1 MSLLP
6 SLVSRVMLRN
16 NVWGGGGGIRGGGGS
31 LPPPQ
36 QRLPANS
43 WLSSRP
49 ADQSQ
54 PSLQS
59 PDPPGQWAGR
69 LLASVGRTGDWAG
82 AGVREVAV
90 WGAEQRRR
98 FHLFIWG
105 GFCLRMTFPPPCSG
119 FELLLVIWLARISW
133 QPKVNW
139 HLTEVFKEKWS
150 CQWSRKGAKDNWW
163 RSKNPSEW
171 GAS

>member
-31 LPPPQ
+31 LLPSSGCRQTADSHLGPPTSHNPPFSHLT
-36 QRLPANS
+36 LPANGQADCLPVLAEQATGPELEWGR
-43 WLSSRP
+43 WL
-49 ADQSQ
+49 
-54 PSLQS
+54 
-59 PDPPGQWAGR
+59 W
-69 LLASVGRTGDWAG
+69 
-82 AGVREVAV
+82 

-98 FHLFIWG
+98 FQLFIWG
-105 GFCLRMTFPPPCSG
+105 GFSLRMTFPPPCSG

-150 CQWSRKGAKDNWW
+150 CQWSRKGAKDNCR
-163 RSKNPSEW
+163 RSKTPLEW
-171 GAS
+171 GAI